1 MKMKKKNFLREKK
14 YVLSKAQGVR
24 MARELASEPAYRIGM
39 SINSGTHIAVKMAK
53 RLARYPY

>member
-1 MKMKKKNFLREKK
+1 MKKEKILREKK

-24 MARELASEPAYRIGM
+24 IARELVSEPAYRVCM
-39 SINSGTHIAVKMAK
+39 NINRGTHIAVKMAK